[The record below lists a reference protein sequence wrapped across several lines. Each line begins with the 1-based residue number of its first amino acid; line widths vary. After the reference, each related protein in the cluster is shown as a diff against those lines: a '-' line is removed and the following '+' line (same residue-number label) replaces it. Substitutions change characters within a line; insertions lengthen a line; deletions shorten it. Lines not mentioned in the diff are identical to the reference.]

1 MVLSRK
7 LVVTASLVAALSCGG
22 VAAALAGT
30 QVGSSILG
38 VRAADAAEAPAAA
51 SSAQDGAKAASA
63 AAAGSAKADKPAS
76 TIGSVGITAS
86 ADTRTVTDSDGN
98 EVVIPKEV
106 TKVAPTIGAFA
117 QITEILTNGNGKI
130 VAAAAK
136 NISDDFRATLPDYD
150 KTNPQNLDASNIENL
165 IAAGCQV
172 VYGPSSAFSDEQKQQ
187 LQQAGIAFV
196 SVSKMSTVDQL
207 CDATLTIGQI
217 LGDTEYQRAQDF
229 VSYWKAGIQTSQDR
243 LKDVADAD
251 KPGCLELDYTGGQ
264 YATVNSTDI
273 FSEYLKAAGGI
284 NLAADYTAGKNGT
297 ALEVSAEQ
305 IVAWNPSVI
314 FARQQE
320 AADQI
325 MADPA
330 LANVDAVKNGKVYTV
345 PTGLYMWSVRSGEG
359 AMTTPWLDTILWPDQ
374 FSDIDMSQVV
384 TDFYKTWYNADV
396 TPEKVEE
403 ILTGQTNQAR

>member
-1 MVLSRK
+1 MVLNRR

-22 VAAALAGT
+22 LTAGLASA
-30 QVGSSILG
+30 QGSSVWG
-38 VRAADAAEAPAAA
+38 ASVATAAEAQASSSTDGQAAA
-51 SSAQDGAKAASA
+51 SASA
-63 AAAGSAKADKPAS
+63 AADKPAN
-76 TIGSVGITAS
+76 TIDSVSIAAGEN
-86 ADTRTVTDSDGN
+86 TRTVVDSEGN
-98 EVVIPKEV
+98 EVVIPNEV

-130 VAAAAK
+130 VASASK
-136 NISDDFRATLPDYD
+136 NISDDFRAVLSDYNT
-150 KTNPQNLDASNIENL
+150 TNPDNLDASNIENL
-165 IAAGCQV
+165 IASGCQV

-187 LQQAGIAFV
+187 LEQAGIAFV

-217 LGDTEYQRAQDF
+217 LGDTEYQRAQEF
-229 VSYWKAGIQTSQDR
+229 VDYWKAGIQTSEDR

-273 FSEYLKAAGGI
+273 FSEYLKAAGGV

-297 ALEVSAEQ
+297 ALEVGAEQ

-325 MADPA
+325 MSDPA
-330 LANVDAVKNGKVYTV
+330 LANVDAVKNGRVYTV

-359 AMTTPWLDTILWPDQ
+359 AMTTPWLDTILWPDL
-374 FSDIDMSQVV
+374 FGDIDMNQVV
-384 TDFYKTWYNADV
+384 TDFYKTWYNADIA
-396 TPEKVEE
+396 PEKVEA
-403 ILTGQTNQAR
+403 ILSGQTDQAR